1 MALREVFAGLLA
13 VFGVEVIGPVWDDSS
28 GSSSSENSGNKFD
41 LTDLA
46 DWPSGSFIWPYLE
59 FELLGSLREANRS
72 AGTFINLYS
81 FSVPSAVRR
90 MAM

>member
-1 MALREVFAGLLA
+1 MVFREVFASLLA
-13 VFGVEVIGPVWDDSS
+13 VFGVEVIGPVWDGSF
-28 GSSSSENSGNKFD
+28 GSSSSENRLD
-41 LTDLA
+41 LTDC
-46 DWPSGSFIWPYLE
+46 PNGSFIWPYLA
-59 FELLGSLREANRS
+59 FELLGSLREASRS